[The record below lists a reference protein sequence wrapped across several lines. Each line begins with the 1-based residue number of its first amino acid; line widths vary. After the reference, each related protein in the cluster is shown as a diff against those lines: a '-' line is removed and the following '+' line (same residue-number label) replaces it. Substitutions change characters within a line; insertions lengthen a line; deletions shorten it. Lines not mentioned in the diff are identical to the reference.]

1 MARYLSSLENISHAF
16 CVGTISIGQSSYPF
30 PFPYHRSKTLPFTTT
45 DGTSFRFHCICI
57 RKRKNFTSKIPFS
70 LSSLQTGNFSIQV
83 PLFKVKN
90 IIRLVFCIHR
100 TKRKRWQPH
109 FWYQIVAN
117 AVRALPARVS
127 ASAPA
132 LLGVWSRL
140 GLYLYRFLLS
150 SLSDRFCKEKLRMS
164 RFAKRGNTVQLCLG
178 VRLCLFRGRRM
189 GDILRMAFTQNR
201 VRSYTGASLSLTV
214 CLLSYGPP
222 SISLTQP
229 FTHHS
234 ISCDP

>member
-1 MARYLSSLENISHAF
+1 MFSVWDPLVSGKALTPFLFH
-16 CVGTISIGQSSYPF
+16 TID
-30 PFPYHRSKTLPFTTT
+30 RKRNLFTTI
-45 DGTSFRFHCICI
+45 DGTSFRLHCNCI
-57 RKRKNFTSKIPFS
+57 RKRRYFTGKIPLS
-70 LSSLQTGNFSIQV
+70 LSSLQTVNFSIQV

-90 IIRLVFCIHR
+90 IIRLVICIHR
-100 TKRKRWQPH
+100 TKR
-109 FWYQIVAN
+109 N
-117 AVRALPARVS
+117 AGNPTSGTKLWRTPSELCLLARRRRLQLFS
-127 ASAPA
+127 ASGA
-132 LLGVWSRL
+132 VWVST
-140 GLYLYRFLLS
+140 FTASCLLS

-164 RFAKRGNTVQLCLG
+164 RFAKRGNTIQLRLG

>member
-1 MARYLSSLENISHAF
+1 MFSVWDPLVSGKALTHFLFHTVDRKRNH
-16 CVGTISIGQSSYPF
+16 
-30 PFPYHRSKTLPFTTT
+30 FTTI

-57 RKRKNFTSKIPFS
+57 PKRRNFTSKIPFS
-70 LSSLQTGNFSIQV
+70 LSIFQTGNFSIQV

-90 IIRLVFCIHR
+90 IIRLVICIHL
-100 TKRKRWQPH
+100 TKRKRWYPTSGTKLWRTPSELCLLACRRRLQPYLASGAS
-109 FWYQIVAN
+109 W
-117 AVRALPARVS
+117 VS
-127 ASAPA
+127 TFTASC
-132 LLGVWSRL
+132 
-140 GLYLYRFLLS
+140 LLS

-164 RFAKRGNTVQLCLG
+164 RFAKRGNTIQLRLG

-189 GDILRMAFTQNR
+189 GDILRMAFTKNR